1 MSVDFT
7 PSEVNTTP
15 IEDYAIIGDT
25 ETAALVSL
33 RGSIDWL
40 CLPRFDSSSCFTALL
55 GTPDHGRWLLGPA
68 EEATTTRAYREDSF
82 ILETIHET
90 ATGKVKVTDLMPVS
104 DGRADVLRRVEGL
117 EGTVT
122 MEQEWVVRLNY
133 GKVKP
138 WVSHHPGHVQDE
150 EVLVAIAGPDMLIF
164 RGDRL
169 PVGNEGRHRDL
180 FDVSAGETLDFSMTW
195 VPSYKPIPIP
205 LDTDKRIAS
214 TLGRWNDWI
223 GHCTYDGPHAD
234 VVRRSLLVLNL
245 LTDSR
250 RGGIVAAPTTSL
262 PEDFG
267 GERNW
272 DYR

>member
-150 EVLVAIAGPDMLIF
+150 EVLVAIALSLI
-164 RGDRL
+164 
-169 PVGNEGRHRDL
+169 H
-180 FDVSAGETLDFSMTW
+180 
-195 VPSYKPIPIP
+195 I
-205 LDTDKRIAS
+205 
-214 TLGRWNDWI
+214 
-223 GHCTYDGPHAD
+223 
-234 VVRRSLLVLNL
+234 
-245 LTDSR
+245 
-250 RGGIVAAPTTSL
+250 
-262 PEDFG
+262 
-267 GERNW
+267 
-272 DYR
+272 